1 MMVRRR
7 RKPVRASPARRH
19 ENTYLYKVPER
30 LTKLSTPYIAHAHVW
45 LKSHDASAE
54 AFHSAGSSG
63 DLPDL
68 HGFHNPSTLSLLLD
82 TVVGWRQLEL
92 ISARSCALT
101 LWILGTDAHAT
112 YAGAEAAPVARCGL

>member
-1 MMVRRR
+1 MV
-7 RKPVRASPARRH
+7 VL
-19 ENTYLYKVPER
+19 EC
-30 LTKLSTPYIAHAHVW
+30 
-45 LKSHDASAE
+45 

-68 HGFHNPSTLSLLLD
+68 HGACEPSTLSLLLD
-82 TVVGWRQLEL
+82 TVAGWRQLEL

-101 LWILGTDAHAT
+101 LWILGTDAYAT